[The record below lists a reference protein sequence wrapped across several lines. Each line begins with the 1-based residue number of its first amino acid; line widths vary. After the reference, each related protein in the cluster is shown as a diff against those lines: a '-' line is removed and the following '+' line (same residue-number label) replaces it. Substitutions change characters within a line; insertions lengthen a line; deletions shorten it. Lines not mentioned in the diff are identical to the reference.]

1 MSEAEHSDAPESA
14 AARPEEPDAA
24 GTGAEPARAAE
35 EPEDALAS
43 DESIDPR
50 SSAEILGNISVGG
63 AVGSGFHV
71 AGHGA
76 TINLGMPAAE
86 PGPKALSWSFEL
98 AADVSRMASAYAPTR
113 CDDDLDRR
121 LRGGNL
127 LYLSGPVG
135 SGRFTAACMALLRR
149 YTGDKVAGL
158 AVPPGHQVSEIFDRP
173 EHLWKGFGHVL
184 VAATDL
190 RLDPMTLARLEKV
203 ASGREA
209 TVIVVA
215 DGGSRPDLADYLLR
229 YRGPDLAAVFRV
241 QLQRRLLNEQDSCLG
256 GCPDCEGACV
266 TRYVDECVRLAD
278 LDVQLGGGASLAH
291 VIHWVEEIV
300 AAKAAAGDDLADL
313 LARLLPT
320 RLREEARQ
328 ILAVE
333 PGPIADGQSFESR
346 TAYRRAFRISYAAF
360 NGASLAQVFEAADRL
375 AHQSSNSNGTDT
387 PQPPFGMNVREL
399 LGTVMEA
406 HVEDVDQPPVGQPRT
421 ANLANRHLV
430 RVLLDLAWH
439 DWGLSGRL
447 LRWLDE
453 LVASGRPEARVR
465 AAAVAGQLA
474 GFDFG
479 QVYGDLVDKWAR
491 HQRREYRQA
500 AGWAALSTA
509 WCAPALLPTVG
520 VQLREWTQR
529 GTAYQ
534 RDAAA
539 RGYAQGLGA
548 LLPYEALN
556 DLRVIASDGLQR
568 RNGVVADAVAVT
580 CPAAPPWYVVTA
592 LGRWLE
598 SRYGFVH
605 AHGARALV
613 RLARRRADSK
623 REGWPEPLAWIADGD
638 VEPAD
643 LAALWAP
650 ALSLPVTAFEAW
662 GLLGYWISRAD
673 TRPELA
679 DPLARLLAEVCA
691 DPALR
696 GRTSHQLT
704 HVWRPQ
710 MPVNPFLDRVATLL
724 KEA

>member
-1 MSEAEHSDAPESA
+1 MSEPEQPDTPEPDG
-14 AARPEEPDAA
+14 ARPDGAA
-24 GTGAEPARAAE
+24 VADAEPARAAD

-43 DESIDPR
+43 DESIDAG

-63 AVGSGFHV
+63 SVGSGFHV
-71 AGHGA
+71 TGHGA
-76 TINLGMPAAE
+76 TINLGLRAAD
-86 PGPKALSWSFEL
+86 PGRRALSWSFEL
-98 AADVSRMASAYAPTR
+98 AADVSRMASAYAPTHS
-113 CDDDLDRR
+113 DDDLDRR

-127 LYLSGPVG
+127 LYLSGPTG
-135 SGRFTAACMALLRR
+135 SGRFTAACMALVRR
-149 YTGDKVAGL
+149 YASDRVAGI
-158 AVPPGHQVSEIFDRP
+158 AVPPGHQVAEIFDRP
-173 EHLWKGFGHVL
+173 EHLWEGFGHVL

-190 RLDPMTLARLEKV
+190 RLDPMTLARLERV
-203 ASGREA
+203 AAKREA
-209 TVIVVA
+209 SVVVVA

-241 QLQRRLLNEQDSCLG
+241 QLERRLLTERDSCLG
-256 GCPDCEGACV
+256 GCSDCEGTCV
-266 TRYVDECVRLAD
+266 TRYVAECVRLAD
-278 LDVQLGGGASLAH
+278 LDAQVGGGASLAH
-291 VIHWVEEIV
+291 VLRWVEEIV
-300 AAKAAAGDDLADL
+300 AGKAALGDDLARL

-333 PGPIADGQSFESR
+333 PDNSPDGSLAESR
-346 TAYRRAFRISYAAF
+346 TAYRQAFRISYAAF
-360 NGASLAQVFEAADRL
+360 NGAPLAQVFEAADRL
-375 AHQSSNSNGTDT
+375 AYQSNGSNGTAAA
-387 PQPPFGMNVREL
+387 QPPHGMNVRGL
-399 LGTVMEA
+399 LGAVMEA

-421 ANLANRHLV
+421 ANLTNRYLV

-447 LRWLDE
+447 LRWLDG

-474 GFDFG
+474 GFDFE
-479 QVYGDLVDKWAR
+479 QVYGDLVDRWAR

-520 VQLREWTQR
+520 AQMREWAQR

-539 RGYAQGLGA
+539 RGYAQGLSG
-548 LLPYEALN
+548 LLPYEALG
-556 DLRVIASDGLQR
+556 DLRFIASDGLQR

-580 CPAAPPWYVVTA
+580 CPAAPPWYVVRT
-592 LGRWLE
+592 LGQWLD
-598 SRYGFVH
+598 SGYGHVH
-605 AHGARALV
+605 AHAARALV
-613 RLARRRADSK
+613 RLAHRRAGGD
-623 REGWPEPLAWIADGD
+623 RDGWPEPLAWLADGH

-643 LAALWAP
+643 LAAVWAP
-650 ALSLPVTAFEAW
+650 ALTLPVTAFEAW

-673 TRPELA
+673 THPELA
-679 DPLARLLAEVCA
+679 EPLALLLTEVCA
-691 DPALR
+691 DGALR
-696 GRTSHQLT
+696 ERTGHQLT
-704 HVWRPQ
+704 HVWSPQ
-710 MPVNPFLDRVATLL
+710 MPLNPFLDRVATLV